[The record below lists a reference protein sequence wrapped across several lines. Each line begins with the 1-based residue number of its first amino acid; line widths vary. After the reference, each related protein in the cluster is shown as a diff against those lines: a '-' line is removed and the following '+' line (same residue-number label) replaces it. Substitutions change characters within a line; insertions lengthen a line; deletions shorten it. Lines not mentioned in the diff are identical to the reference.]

1 MKLVYLACFIT
12 ILFTSYA
19 FTQGESQFA
28 FKNIPEDL
36 KNKIVAENKNL
47 FAQEA
52 TLKNLEQIITLF
64 YKTNQFESLS
74 VYYESNKFIIQADN
88 FKTIARI
95 KTKGNKKISE
105 SDIIQA
111 FGLSI
116 GDRYNY
122 QSIYEGAE
130 RIKDLYGRNGY
141 FNAIVN
147 ISPTQSS
154 QGKTLIEIDISEK
167 NPCTIR
173 AIEFTTSYKDL
184 NEALQNR
191 LKSYKGK
198 SITETNVL
206 AIEAQIRE
214 YFASNKI
221 LSANVQGPQYDYN
234 KDHSQV
240 TLIYSLDNPYRYVL
254 LFDGNKFFSQTELV
268 DKLEI
273 EDRKQLSSNP
283 TAELYS
289 KLERIYKH
297 SGFSN
302 VIIKTHESIDPSS
315 FMRKVSFKIQE
326 GPRSFVKSVQFNGTL
341 SRPSAYYEAEFKQL
355 YGSSVY
361 DQENVKKAQEQ
372 FIVLLQNQG
381 FLKVRFISYQTN
393 FDPTKTRAELQFFL
407 DEGPQTLVKQVEFNG
422 ASAFSKKQLMEHLS
436 IEEGKPLNL
445 KDLENS
451 FQKLSDF
458 YTQSGYLDME
468 IKSDIS
474 ELVKYNSDNTQAA
487 INFRIYEGPQV
498 KVGKIVVEGNAKTQ
512 SKFILNEL
520 EFDIGETLTPQ
531 KIEDSEYHI
540 QKTGLFSQVDIITI
554 EKGTAIA
561 SRTVLIRVTERDPGL
576 FNFGLGVNTEFE
588 FTVRGYAGVSYN
600 NLSGKGRAAS
610 IRGEV
615 KQVQDINFLDHRI
628 TLGYLEPTLFAKRTR
643 GRVTFLRTRE
653 IISRTED
660 VGDQDAKI
668 LESNRLT
675 FSLEK
680 DFTRYF
686 KVSHVLWS
694 ISTNKEFLFPN
705 EQVIEEVDIASI
717 GPILEYDRRDH
728 PFVTRKGYY
737 AKLSVEYGDTNLG
750 SSDGVHYFRNI
761 GQINSYV
768 PLRFGDIVWAN
779 SVSGGYLTNTKDRA
793 TTFVPDVKEF
803 KLGGR
808 DTLRGFEPNEVPR
821 DVDKNG
827 DLVHV
832 MTDSHYYLL
841 KSELRIPV
849 YGQIET
855 VLFYDGGAVLV
866 KGFEFYDDYRESAG
880 IGFRYQ
886 TPVGPLSVEYGHRL
900 DRNRD
905 LDEPSGRFHLS
916 FGTF

>member
-1 MKLVYLACFIT
+1 MNFYSSIFFSLL
-12 ILFTSYA
+12 LLSSQA
-19 FTQGESQFA
+19 FSQGESYFL
-28 FKNIPEDL
+28 FKNIPDDI
-36 KNKIVAENKNL
+36 KNKVVSDNKAL
-47 FAQEA
+47 FSQEP
-52 TLKNLEQIITLF
+52 TLKSLDQIITLF

-74 VYYESNKFIIQADN
+74 VYYESNKFIIQADT
-88 FKTIARI
+88 FKTVTRI
-95 KTKGNKKISE
+95 KTKGNRKISE
-105 SDIIQA
+105 PDIIQA

-130 RIKDLYGRNGY
+130 RVKDLYGRNGY
-141 FNAIVN
+141 FNAVVN
-147 ISPTQSS
+147 IIPTTTS
-154 QGKTLIEIDISEK
+154 QGKTLIEIDVQEK
-167 NPCTIR
+167 TPCI
-173 AIEFTTSYKDL
+173 IKDLEFTTSFKDL
-184 NEALQNR
+184 NEILQRR

-198 SITETNVL
+198 TLTESNVIE
-206 AIEAQIRE
+206 IEAQIRE

-234 KDHSQV
+234 KDRSHV

-254 LFDGNKFFSQTELV
+254 LFDGNKFYSQTELV

-289 KLERIYKH
+289 KLEKLYKQA
-297 SGFSN
+297 GFSN
-302 VIIKTHESIDPSS
+302 VLIKTQESVDPSS
-315 FMRKVSFKIQE
+315 FIRKVSFKIQE
-326 GPRSFVKSVQFNGTL
+326 GPRSFVKSTQFNGTL
-341 SRPSAYYEAEFKQL
+341 SRPPSYYSEEYRRL

-361 DQENVKKAQEQ
+361 DQDNVKKAQEA
-372 FIVLLQNQG
+372 FIISLQNQG
-381 FLKVRFISYQTN
+381 FLKARFISSQTN
-393 FDPTKTRAELQFFL
+393 FDSTKTRADLQFFL
-407 DEGPQTLVKQVEFNG
+407 DEGPQTIIRLVEFNG
-422 ASAFSKKQLMEHLS
+422 SKAFSKKQLMEHLA
-436 IEEGKPLNL
+436 IEEGSPINL

-451 FQKLSDF
+451 FQKLTEF
-458 YTQSGYLDME
+458 YTQNGYLDME

-487 INFRIYEGPQV
+487 ISFRIHEGPQV
-498 KVGKIVVEGNAKTQ
+498 KVGKVVVEGNAKTQ

-520 EFDIGETLTPQ
+520 EFDIGDTLTPQ
-531 KIEDSEYHI
+531 KIDDSEYHI
-540 QKTGLFSQVDIITI
+540 QKTGLFSQVDILTI
-554 EKGTAIA
+554 EKGTAIE

-600 NLSGKGRAAS
+600 NISGKGRAAS

-705 EQVIEEVDIASI
+705 EQVIEEVDIASV

-728 PFVTRKGYY
+728 PFVTRRGYY
-737 AKLSVEYGDTNLG
+737 AKLSIEYGDTNLG

-779 SVSGGYLTNTKDRA
+779 SVSGGYLTNTKDRS
-793 TTFVPDVKEF
+793 TTFVPNVKEF

-808 DTLRGFEPNEVPR
+808 DTLRGFEPNEIPR
-821 DVDKNG
+821 DVDQNG
-827 DLVHV
+827 DLVRV

-841 KSELRIPV
+841 KSELRIPI

-866 KGFEFYDDYRESAG
+866 KGFQFYDDYRESAG